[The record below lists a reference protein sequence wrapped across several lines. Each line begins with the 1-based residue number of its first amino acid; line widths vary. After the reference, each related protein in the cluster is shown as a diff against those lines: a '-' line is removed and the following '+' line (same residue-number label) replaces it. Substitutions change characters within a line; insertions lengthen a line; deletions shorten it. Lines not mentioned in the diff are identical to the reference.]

1 MDLKNAPGSSGSGE
15 PTAATD
21 VTFSLSD
28 ADFHKLFEG
37 KKHFVFPYLTSL
49 HFIHWRIVRLI
60 FCHYHFTGKL
70 NPTSAFM
77 TGKLKMEGNLGKAM
91 ALEKVMKKMNSRG
104 YHTSTSSTFTNN
116 KKNLNNFGKQFD
128 IIKSKL
134 WSNLF

>member
-37 KKHFVFPYLTSL
+37 KKHFVFSYLTSL
-49 HFIHWRIVRLI
+49 HFWHYYTEQYCDS
-60 FCHYHFTGKL
+60 FFYNYHFTGKL

-134 WSNLF
+134 